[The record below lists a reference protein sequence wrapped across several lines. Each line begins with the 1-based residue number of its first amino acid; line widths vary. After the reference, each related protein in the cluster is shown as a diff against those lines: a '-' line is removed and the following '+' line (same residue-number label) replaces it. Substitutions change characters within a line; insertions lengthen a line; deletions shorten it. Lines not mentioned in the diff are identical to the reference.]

1 MVRKILIIII
11 LTIPLF
17 LNAQPFEVLSQNENE
32 LIVKFTL
39 PNFEF
44 ENIETKRRNFTI
56 INCPHSIN
64 STKAGFPLLP
74 YFSEIVGLPID
85 GDVEFQIIG
94 KKQRVK
100 NNVKMYPTER
110 LIDSGNSVKYE
121 FYQNKK
127 AYNTSKLYPA
137 KLIVKGEPAYI
148 RDRYFTGFNVYPFQY
163 KARSNELIITTELT
177 FRISILGDKSVSR
190 QNYLSSNNFIDEI
203 GDSFFLNN
211 EFSKKWRKEKEIAA
225 TTPPFRNGDLVNEIQ
240 FIINEEGIY
249 KITYDHLI
257 EALSDP
263 DYPIEFEMEFDW
275 DEIDPHNI
283 ELSDE
288 NGPVPIHFVGEG
300 DGSFDPGDY
309 FEFFGDRHYG
319 EERYYDDY
327 TAENVYTLKLLDIP
341 GSRMAVENG
350 GLGNIQSGQFIIPES
365 FQQTVHFEQQNTAD
379 HLGAQFIHN
388 SHDYYRE
395 DIWFW
400 DKINAPTLEIYP
412 FELQYPEQT
421 NIRTFYAEVC
431 LFSTTFDEDNYYTI
445 NHLAQVNLNSSL
457 INQHEWHGQ
466 TEKIFE
472 NIDNPIPN
480 SYLEHGTN
488 NIYISLPGIPGIE
501 HEQVL
506 LDYFELTYWR
516 EYKTDDDYLKF
527 TKPQNKPLGLFQFQI
542 DNFSSDQVSVYKIG
556 CSYIENVQIT
566 AFSGTGTAPYQV
578 AFQDSLFSHN
588 TEYVA
593 VTEANKKLPKRIIP
607 NIPSSLKDPFNIAH
621 YIIITIQE
629 FAENEGTLQFKQ
641 IWESQGK
648 IVKIVSLEDIFDEF
662 NHGIRSAE
670 AIKDFLSYAYN

>member
-1 MVRKILIIII
+1 MIRKILIIII
-11 LTIPLF
+11 LFISVF

-39 PNFEF
+39 PKFEF
-44 ENIETKRRNFTI
+44 ENIGTKRGNFSI
-56 INCPHSIN
+56 INCPHSIK
-64 STKAGFPLLP
+64 TIKVGYPLLP

-100 NNVKMYPTER
+100 NNVKIYPAER
-110 LIDSGNSVKYE
+110 LIDNGNSVKYK

-127 AYNTSKLYPA
+127 AYKTSKPYPA

-148 RDRYFTGFNVYPFQY
+148 RDRYFTGFNINPFQY
-163 KARSNELIITTELT
+163 KAGSKELIITTELT
-177 FRISILGDKSVSR
+177 FRINILGDKSVSR
-190 QNYLSSNNFIDEI
+190 QNYLSSNNFIDEF

-211 EFSKKWRKEKEIAA
+211 EFSKKWRKEREIAA
-225 TTPPFRNGDLVNEIQ
+225 PTPPSRNGDLVNEIQ
-240 FIINEEGIY
+240 FIVDEEGIY

-275 DEIDPHNI
+275 DEIDPRNL

-300 DGSFDPGDY
+300 DSSFDPGDY

-327 TAENVYTLKLLDIP
+327 TAENVYTLKLLDIL

-350 GLGNIQSGQFIIPES
+350 GLGNIQSGQFTIPES
-365 FQQTVHFEQQNTAD
+365 YQQTVHFEQQNTAD
-379 HLGAQFIHN
+379 HLGAQFTYN

-400 DKINAPTLEIYP
+400 DKINAPSLEIYP
-412 FELQYPEQT
+412 FEIQYPEQT
-421 NIRTFYAEVC
+421 NIRSFYAKVC
-431 LFSTTFDEDNYYTI
+431 LFSTTFDEDYYYTI
-445 NHLAQVNLNSSL
+445 NHYAQVNLNSSL
-457 INQHEWHGQ
+457 INQHEWYGQ

-506 LDYFELTYWR
+506 LDYFGLTYWR

-542 DNFSSDQVSVYKIG
+542 DNFLSDQVSVYKIG

-593 VTEANKKLPKRIIP
+593 VTEANKKIPKRIIP
-607 NIPSSLKDPFNIAH
+607 NIPSDLKNSFNIAH

-629 FAENEGTLQFKQ
+629 FAEKEEILQFKQ

-648 IVKIVSLEDIFDEF
+648 IVEIVSLEDIF
-662 NHGIRSAE
+662 
-670 AIKDFLSYAYN
+670 